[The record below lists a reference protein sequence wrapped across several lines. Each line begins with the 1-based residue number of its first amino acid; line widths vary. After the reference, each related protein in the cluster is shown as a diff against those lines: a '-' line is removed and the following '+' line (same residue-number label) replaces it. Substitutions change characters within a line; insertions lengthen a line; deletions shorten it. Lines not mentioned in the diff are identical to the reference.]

1 MESSMFSGQA
11 GLNYSF
17 NLSDDRELL
26 DAPAGRAKLSPTG
39 FVVLSVVLGFIM
51 TFGFLNNFVVLLLF
65 CKFKKLRTPVN
76 MLLLNISVSD
86 MLVCLFGTTLSF
98 ASSIRGRW
106 LLGRS
111 GCSWYGFINSCF
123 GIVSLISLVILSYDR
138 YSTLTVYNKQGIN
151 YRKPLLA
158 VGGTWLYSLFWTVP
172 PLLGWSSYGIEGAGT
187 SCSVSW
193 TVQTA
198 QSHAY
203 IICLFTFC
211 LGIPILVMIYC
222 YSRLL
227 WAVKQVG
234 RIRKTAAR
242 KREYHILFMVVT
254 TAACYLVCWMPY
266 GVVAMMATFGPPNI
280 ISPVA
285 SVVPSLLA
293 KSSTVINPL
302 IYILMNKQFYKCF
315 LILFHCG
322 HWSAD
327 NGNTSM
333 PSKTTAIQLNRRVYS
348 NTVAC
353 ADQLSTDALKQCCSA
368 NTISTKNT
376 STVEGKLS

>member
-1 MESSMFSGQA
+1 MNRRMFSGQGA
-11 GLNYSF
+11 VNYSF
-17 NLSDDRELL
+17 NQSDGLETG
-26 DAPAGRAKLSPTG
+26 DASAGAAKLSPAG

-98 ASSIRGRW
+98 ASSIRGKW
-106 LLGRS
+106 LLGRG

-138 YSTLTVYNKQGIN
+138 YSTLTVYNKRGPD
-151 YRKPLLA
+151 YRKPLFA
-158 VGGTWLYSLFWTVP
+158 VGGCWLYSLFWTVP
-172 PLLGWSSYGIEGAGT
+172 PLLGWSSYGLEGAGT

-193 TVQTA
+193 TAKTA
-198 QSHAY
+198 ESHAY
-203 IICLFTFC
+203 IICLFIFC
-211 LGIPILVMIYC
+211 LGLPILVMIYC

-234 RIRKTAAR
+234 KIRKTSAR
-242 KREYHILFMVVT
+242 RREYHILFMVLT
-254 TAACYLVCWMPY
+254 TAACYLLCWMPY

-302 IYILMNKQFYKCF
+302 IYILMNKQFYRCF
-315 LILFHCG
+315 LDLFHCT
-322 HWSAD
+322 HWSSE
-327 NGNTSM
+327 NGNTSL
-333 PSKTTAIQLNRRVYS
+333 PSKTTVIPLNRRVHS
-348 NTVAC
+348 NTVA
-353 ADQLSTDALKQCCSA
+353 QISTDAL
-368 NTISTKNT
+368 N
-376 STVEGKLS
+376 